1 MDIDL
6 PSQRLFFRGKQ
17 LENEQTLF
25 DYSINV
31 NDVIQLMIRQ
41 PLVETQS
48 NNIPISERFSYTQNQ
63 QWEQGNYSLRRPP
76 KRIIPQIF
84 IEQRW
89 ATVYRFMCKQ
99 ICISNKAN
107 MTRALMRV
115 QFWVNIG
122 RSPRIEPA
130 LMLWSCWP
138 YCLYK
143 FVYTWICI
151 Q

>member
-48 NNIPISERFSYTQNQ
+48 NNIPITERFSYTAISIKNIMFVVRLVK
-63 QWEQGNYSLRRPP
+63 EALDNVEKEEEGEEEVKKVIVEEASSNYFLVGDAVDVMDNDPDSSTPGA
-76 KRIIPQIF
+76 
-84 IEQRW
+84 W
-89 ATVYRFMCKQ
+89 
-99 ICISNKAN
+99 
-107 MTRALMRV
+107 
-115 QFWVNIG
+115 
-122 RSPRIEPA
+122 
-130 LMLWSCWP
+130 
-138 YCLYK
+138 
-143 FVYTWICI
+143 
-151 Q
+151 

>member
-48 NNIPISERFSYTQNQ
+48 NNMPITERFSYTANRNKNIVFMVRLVK
-63 QWEQGNYSLRRPP
+63 EALDNVEKEEEGEEVKKVIVEEASSNYFLVGDAVDVMDNDPDSSTPGA
-76 KRIIPQIF
+76 
-84 IEQRW
+84 W
-89 ATVYRFMCKQ
+89 
-99 ICISNKAN
+99 
-107 MTRALMRV
+107 
-115 QFWVNIG
+115 
-122 RSPRIEPA
+122 
-130 LMLWSCWP
+130 
-138 YCLYK
+138 
-143 FVYTWICI
+143 
-151 Q
+151 

>member
-48 NNIPISERFSYTQNQ
+48 NNIPITERLSYTKISSDNIMFMFRLVK
-63 QWEQGNYSLRRPP
+63 EALDNVEKEKEGEEEVKKMIVEEASSNYFLVGDAVDVMDNDPDSSTPGA
-76 KRIIPQIF
+76 
-84 IEQRW
+84 W
-89 ATVYRFMCKQ
+89 
-99 ICISNKAN
+99 
-107 MTRALMRV
+107 
-115 QFWVNIG
+115 
-122 RSPRIEPA
+122 
-130 LMLWSCWP
+130 
-138 YCLYK
+138 
-143 FVYTWICI
+143 
-151 Q
+151 

>member
-48 NNIPISERFSYTQNQ
+48 NNIPITERFSYTAISIKNIMFVVRLVK
-63 QWEQGNYSLRRPP
+63 EALDNVEKEEEGEEVKKVIVEEASSNYFLVGDAVDVMDNDPDSSTPGA
-76 KRIIPQIF
+76 
-84 IEQRW
+84 W
-89 ATVYRFMCKQ
+89 
-99 ICISNKAN
+99 
-107 MTRALMRV
+107 
-115 QFWVNIG
+115 
-122 RSPRIEPA
+122 
-130 LMLWSCWP
+130 
-138 YCLYK
+138 
-143 FVYTWICI
+143 
-151 Q
+151 

>member
-48 NNIPISERFSYTQNQ
+48 NNMPITERFSYTAN
-63 QWEQGNYSLRRPP
+63 
-76 KRIIPQIF
+76 
-84 IEQRW
+84 
-89 ATVYRFMCKQ
+89 
-99 ICISNKAN
+99 SNKN
-107 MTRALMRV
+107 IVFMVRLVKEALDNVEKEEEGEEVKKVIVEEASSNYFLVGDAVDVMDNDPDSSTPGA
-115 QFWVNIG
+115 W
-122 RSPRIEPA
+122 
-130 LMLWSCWP
+130 
-138 YCLYK
+138 
-143 FVYTWICI
+143 
-151 Q
+151 

>member
-48 NNIPISERFSYTQNQ
+48 NNMPITERFSYT
-63 QWEQGNYSLRRPP
+63 
-76 KRIIPQIF
+76 
-84 IEQRW
+84 
-89 ATVYRFMCKQ
+89 A
-99 ICISNKAN
+99 ISNKN
-107 MTRALMRV
+107 IMLVVRLVKEALDNVEKEEEGEEVKKVIVEEASSNYFLVGDAVDVMDNDPDSSTPGA
-115 QFWVNIG
+115 W
-122 RSPRIEPA
+122 
-130 LMLWSCWP
+130 
-138 YCLYK
+138 
-143 FVYTWICI
+143 
-151 Q
+151 

>member
-48 NNIPISERFSYTQNQ
+48 NNMPITERLSYT
-63 QWEQGNYSLRRPP
+63 
-76 KRIIPQIF
+76 
-84 IEQRW
+84 
-89 ATVYRFMCKQ
+89 A
-99 ICISNKAN
+99 ISIKNIMFVVRLVKE
-107 MTRALMRV
+107 ALDNVEKEEEEEEVVKKVVVEEVSSKYFLVGDAVDVMDNDPDSSTPGA
-115 QFWVNIG
+115 W
-122 RSPRIEPA
+122 
-130 LMLWSCWP
+130 
-138 YCLYK
+138 
-143 FVYTWICI
+143 
-151 Q
+151 

>member
-48 NNIPISERFSYTQNQ
+48 NNMPITERFSYTAI
-63 QWEQGNYSLRRPP
+63 GNNNIMLVVRLV
-76 KRIIPQIF
+76 K
-84 IEQRW
+84 E
-89 ATVYRFMCKQ
+89 
-99 ICISNKAN
+99 
-107 MTRALMRV
+107 ALDNVEKEEGEEEVKKVVVEEASSKYFLVGDAVDVMDNDPDSSTPGA
-115 QFWVNIG
+115 W
-122 RSPRIEPA
+122 
-130 LMLWSCWP
+130 
-138 YCLYK
+138 
-143 FVYTWICI
+143 
-151 Q
+151 

>member
-48 NNIPISERFSYTQNQ
+48 NNMPITERFSYT
-63 QWEQGNYSLRRPP
+63 
-76 KRIIPQIF
+76 
-84 IEQRW
+84 
-89 ATVYRFMCKQ
+89 A
-99 ICISNKAN
+99 ISNKN
-107 MTRALMRV
+107 IVFMVRLVKEALDNVEKEEEGEEVKKVIVEEASSNYFLVGDAVDVMDNDPDSSTPGA
-115 QFWVNIG
+115 W
-122 RSPRIEPA
+122 
-130 LMLWSCWP
+130 
-138 YCLYK
+138 
-143 FVYTWICI
+143 
-151 Q
+151 

>member
-48 NNIPISERFSYTQNQ
+48 NNMPITERFSYTKISSENIMFMVRLVK
-63 QWEQGNYSLRRPP
+63 EALDNVEKEEEGEEEAKKVIVEEASSNYFLVGDAVDVMDNDPDSSTPGA
-76 KRIIPQIF
+76 
-84 IEQRW
+84 W
-89 ATVYRFMCKQ
+89 
-99 ICISNKAN
+99 
-107 MTRALMRV
+107 
-115 QFWVNIG
+115 
-122 RSPRIEPA
+122 
-130 LMLWSCWP
+130 
-138 YCLYK
+138 
-143 FVYTWICI
+143 
-151 Q
+151 

>member
-48 NNIPISERFSYTQNQ
+48 NNIPITERFSYT
-63 QWEQGNYSLRRPP
+63 
-76 KRIIPQIF
+76 
-84 IEQRW
+84 
-89 ATVYRFMCKQ
+89 A
-99 ICISNKAN
+99 ISIKNIMFVVRLVKE
-107 MTRALMRV
+107 ALDNVEKEEGEEEVKKVVVEEASSKYFLVGDAVDVMDNDPDSSTPGA
-115 QFWVNIG
+115 W
-122 RSPRIEPA
+122 
-130 LMLWSCWP
+130 
-138 YCLYK
+138 
-143 FVYTWICI
+143 
-151 Q
+151 